1 MITVPEAVEKIIK
14 RSRFLSEAL
23 SKDLINASSLARYM
37 KAEVEGLVFKKVTLG
52 SIIMAV
58 ARLQKNS
65 KAGGYGK
72 ITVFKEAPDMI
83 VRSNLTLLYVKNS
96 DTLLSNLS
104 AIETA
109 SQNFQKKALFTYGRV
124 ETVILTNKMN
134 LDSIEKILQG
144 EQMVKTYKDI
154 SSITIHLP
162 KESVENPGIFYF
174 FIKSLAWE
182 GVNIMDIL
190 STETELTLVFQTK
203 DINTAFG
210 ILRSL
215 FDN

>member
-23 SKDLINASSLARYM
+23 SKDLINASSLARYI
-37 KAEVEGLVFKKVTLG
+37 KLEVEGLVFKKVTAG
-52 SIIMAV
+52 SIIMAIQ
-58 ARLQKNS
+58 RLQKNS
-65 KAGGYGK
+65 KSGGYGK
-72 ITVFKEAPDMI
+72 ITVFGEAPDMI
-83 VRSNLTLLYVKNS
+83 ARSNLTLLYVKNS

-104 AIETA
+104 KIEAETRT
-109 SQNFQKKALFTYGRV
+109 FQKKALFTYGRV

-134 LDSIEKILQG
+134 LDSIKGILKN
-144 EQMVKTYKDI
+144 EQVAKTYGDI

-162 KESVENPGIFYF
+162 AESVESPGIFYF

-190 STETELTLVFQTK
+190 STECELTLIFQTK

-215 FDN
+215 FE